1 MVVSVRYYRC
11 DWESTDEANPTAILY
26 EVDQQ
31 DLVSRSVNLFG
42 DGDALG
48 QSTSDF
54 PDRTSKAISLVD
66 GTFAHATEGMTIG
79 QTEKTAD
86 GKITLCEIDRLEFEA
101 AWELT
106 LGLSD

>member
-1 MVVSVRYYRC
+1 MSVRYYRC
-11 DWESTDEANPTAILY
+11 DWESADEANPTSILY
-26 EVDQQ
+26 EVDRQ
-31 DLVSRSVNLFG
+31 DLVTRSVNLFA

-54 PDRTSKAISLVD
+54 PDGTAKGTSLVD
-66 GTFAHATEGMTIG
+66 GTFARSTEGMTIG

-86 GKITLCEIDRLEFEA
+86 GEITLREIDRLEFDA

-106 LGLSD
+106 LRLSD